1 MKNKEEIKA
10 KILELNLILSKNKDI
25 DFIKDMMMIE
35 MSRLVK
41 EYKNLNEKNE
51 GPKDNEN

>member
-1 MKNKEEIKA
+1 MKSKEEIKA

-25 DFIKDMMMIE
+25 DFIKDMMKLE
-35 MSRLVK
+35 MNRLVK

-51 GPKDNEN
+51 GPENNEK